1 MNMNLSSEKSYSENS
16 FLNKINFYYKE
27 IGSNLLFKALILFF
41 VAKDKSTPI
50 WTKSIIYG
58 ALGYLILPTDLIPD
72 IAPIFGF
79 SDDFSAIVTAISLIV
94 NSIKDYHIESAK
106 NFINKFF

>member
-1 MNMNLSSEKSYSENS
+1 MKLSSEKNYSEKS
-16 FLNKINFYYKE
+16 FINKIKFYYKK
-27 IGSNLLFKALILFF
+27 IGSNLLFKSLILFF

-72 IAPIFGF
+72 ITPIFGF
-79 SDDFSAIVTAISLIV
+79 SDDFAAIVSAISMIV
-94 NSIKDYHIESAK
+94 NSIKDCHVESAK
-106 NFINKFF
+106 NFINKYF

>member
-1 MNMNLSSEKSYSENS
+1 MNLSSEKSYSENS

-50 WTKSIIYG
+50 WTKSIIWY
-58 ALGYLILPTDLIPD
+58 
-72 IAPIFGF
+72 
-79 SDDFSAIVTAISLIV
+79 
-94 NSIKDYHIESAK
+94 
-106 NFINKFF
+106 

>member
-1 MNMNLSSEKSYSENS
+1 MNLNSEKNYSENS
-16 FLNKINFYYKE
+16 FLNKIKFYYKK
-27 IGSNLLFKALILFF
+27 IGNNLLLKSLILFF

-72 IAPIFGF
+72 IAPLFGF
-79 SDDFSAIVTAISLIV
+79 SDDFSAIVTAISIIV

-106 NFINKFF
+106 NFINKYF